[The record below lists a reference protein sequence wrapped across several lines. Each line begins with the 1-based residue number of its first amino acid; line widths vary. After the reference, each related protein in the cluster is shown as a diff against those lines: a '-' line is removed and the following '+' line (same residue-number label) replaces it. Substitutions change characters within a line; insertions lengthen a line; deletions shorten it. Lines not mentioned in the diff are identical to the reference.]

1 MKKYTFRGGIHPPE
15 HKELT
20 EHKPIVKLDAPK
32 MVILPLRQ
40 HIGATL
46 EPLVKVGEH
55 VYMGQKI
62 ADSDQF
68 VSAPVHSSV
77 SGKVMKIE
85 EYFHPSGMKAPAI
98 FIENDGKDELDPS
111 VKPIGDYRKLSPP
124 DIAKTARQAGLVGMG
139 GAGFPTHIKLMPPK
153 DKKVEYLI
161 INGAE
166 CEPYLTSDHRVMLE
180 EGEEVLYGLKV
191 MMHNF
196 GVDKAYLAIEENKM
210 DAAEHM
216 QKLLNGDNSIEV
228 CVLKT
233 KYPQGSE
240 KHLIKAVSGREV
252 PSGKLPID
260 AGAVVNNIDTCTAL
274 ARVMKTGMPL
284 IRRIVTVSGLGVKKP
299 CNFEVRI
306 GTDFQTL
313 FDAAGGLKEDVKKV
327 IMGGPMMGIA
337 QYDLRTPV
345 VKGTSGLLALL
356 ENEVIWEKEMPCTRC
371 AKCVDG
377 CPMGLM
383 PLYLSAYSKKEDYDM
398 MIKYHITDCIE
409 CGSCSY
415 VCPSRKNPLQRI
427 RIGKQLTM
435 QRLRE
440 QKK

>member
-32 MVILPLRQ
+32 LVVLPLRQ
-40 HIGATL
+40 HIGAAL
-46 EPLVKVGEH
+46 EPLVKVGER

-77 SGKVMKIE
+77 SGKVLKIE
-85 EYFHPSGMKAPAI
+85 EYFHPSGQKTPAV
-98 FIENDGKDELDPS
+98 FIENDGKDEPDPS
-111 VKPIGDYRKLSPP
+111 IQPKGDYRKLSPS
-124 DIAKTARQAGLVGMG
+124 DIAKAARQAGLVGMG

-180 EGEEVLYGLKV
+180 EGEEVLCGLKI

-196 GVDKAYLAIEENKM
+196 GITKAYLAIEENKM
-210 DAAEHM
+210 DAVQHM
-216 QKLLNGDNSIEV
+216 QKLLNGDNSIEI

-252 PSGKLPID
+252 PRGKLPID
-260 AGAVVNNIDTCTAL
+260 VGAVVNNIDTCTAL
-274 ARVMKTGMPL
+274 ARVIKTGMPL
-284 IRRIVTVSGLGVKKP
+284 IRRIVTVSGLGVKEP
-299 CNFEVRI
+299 CNVEARI

-313 FDAAGGLKEDVKKV
+313 FDAAGGLKEDVKKI

-356 ENEVIWEKEMPCTRC
+356 EKEVIWEKEMPCTRC

-383 PLYLSAYSKKEDYDM
+383 PLYLSAYSKKEDYDKM
-398 MIKYHITDCIE
+398 LKYHITDCIE

>member
-1 MKKYTFRGGIHPPE
+1 M
-15 HKELT
+15 
-20 EHKPIVKLDAPK
+20 
-32 MVILPLRQ
+32 
-40 HIGATL
+40 
-46 EPLVKVGEH
+46 KVGDP

-77 SGKVMKIE
+77 SGKVLKIE
-85 EYFHPSGMKAPAI
+85 EYFHPSGQKTPAI
-98 FIENDGKDELDPS
+98 FIENDGKDEPDPS
-111 VKPIGDYRKLSPP
+111 IQPKGDYRKLSPS
-124 DIAKTARQAGLVGMG
+124 DIAKAARQAGLVGMG

-180 EGEEVLYGLKV
+180 EGEEVLCGLKI

-196 GVDKAYLAIEENKM
+196 GITKAYLAIEENKM
-210 DAAEHM
+210 DAVQHM
-216 QKLLNGDNSIEV
+216 QKLLNGDNSIEI

-260 AGAVVNNIDTCTAL
+260 VGAVVNNIDTCTAL
-274 ARVMKTGMPL
+274 ARVIKTGMPL
-284 IRRIVTVSGLGVKKP
+284 IRRIVTVSGLGVKEP
-299 CNFEVRI
+299 CNVEARI

-313 FDAAGGLKEDVKKV
+313 FDAAGGLKEDVKKI

-356 ENEVIWEKEMPCTRC
+356 EKEVIWEKEMPCTRC
-371 AKCVDG
+371 AKCVEG

-383 PLYLSAYSKKEDYDM
+383 PLYLSAYSKKEDYDKM
-398 MIKYHITDCIE
+398 LKYHITDCIE

>member
-32 MVILPLRQ
+32 LVVLPLRQ
-40 HIGATL
+40 HIGAAL
-46 EPLVKVGEH
+46 EPLVKVGDP

-77 SGKVMKIE
+77 SGKVLKIE
-85 EYFHPSGMKAPAI
+85 EYFHPSGQKTPAI
-98 FIENDGKDELDPS
+98 FIENDGKDEPDPS
-111 VKPIGDYRKLSPP
+111 IQPMGDYRKLSPS
-124 DIAKTARQAGLVGMG
+124 DISKAARQAGLVGMG

-180 EGEEVLYGLKV
+180 EAEEVLCGLKI

-196 GVDKAYLAIEENKM
+196 GITKAYLAIEENKM
-210 DAAEHM
+210 DAVQHM
-216 QKLLNGDNSIEV
+216 QKLLNGDNSIEI

-240 KHLIKAVSGREV
+240 KHLIKAVSGWEV

-260 AGAVVNNIDTCTAL
+260 VGAVVNNIDTCTAL
-274 ARVMKTGMPL
+274 ARVIKTGMPL
-284 IRRIVTVSGLGVKKP
+284 IRRIVTVSGLGVKEQ
-299 CNFEVRI
+299 CNVEARI

-313 FDAAGGLKEDVKKV
+313 FDAAGGLKEDVKKI

-356 ENEVIWEKEMPCTRC
+356 EKEVIWEKEMPCTRC
-371 AKCVDG
+371 AKCVEG

-383 PLYLSAYSKKEDYDM
+383 PLYLSAYSKKEDYDKM
-398 MIKYHITDCIE
+398 LKYHITDCIE